1 MAVPLDLRLAARFL
15 RRNSAFTT
23 AAVAILALG
32 IALSATLYTIV
43 RGTLIRPWP
52 YRGYDRIVT
61 LSANYPSQ
69 GRTDFSLWST
79 PEIEDLRRA
88 PDLFEHVIAGDA
100 RNGNLTYAGRP
111 ERVRA
116 AVITPNAFAMLG
128 VAAMTGRTLNDRD
141 AEPGAAPVVLVSFQF
156 WESRLGADP
165 RTVGQTLR
173 IGNDVFTVVGVMPR
187 SFVFWNR
194 DLWMPL
200 RLDAGET
207 RTDRRY
213 YVQGQLREGLTL
225 DGARARLRVL
235 TSQLAAAHPDVDEYA
250 GFSVNLNT
258 LVDNVLRDLR
268 PTLYLLLAAVGLV
281 LLVAIANLANATLA
295 KAMAREGELAI
306 RRAIG
311 GSIGQIARQLLV
323 ESALVGAA
331 AGIGGAALASF
342 LLPHIVALIPFGYVP
357 AEAQVELDW
366 HIVAM
371 ATLTAAAFGL
381 VIGALPAV
389 KAGVVDPAMLLKEA
403 DSRTGSRRSHFWRDG
418 FVLAQLTLAVV
429 VLGIAL
435 AAGVS
440 LSEAVRRDPG
450 YSAGGVWTA
459 RIAPTAADVA
469 AHQEGRVYQRVLDRL
484 GQSAGVRESALASSF
499 PVGALPTTL
508 LSAETSLAAQRL
520 ETSEAAMMIVSP
532 RFFSL
537 LSIPI
542 AEGRAFERSDTPASP
557 SVAIVTRGLARR
569 LWPTASAL
577 GRSVR
582 FGGRLEQSAVIVGIV
597 PDVSADG
604 ADAAVRPAV
613 YFPVAQQP
621 PPAVVVGLRT
631 ADPGRALAIVED
643 AVRGVNADM
652 PVYSPEMLAQSR
664 LDVLGPRLLAVTLL
678 GLFGATVLILS
689 SVGVYGVVSQSVQER
704 AHELRI
710 RLTFGAEPT
719 RLLVAEM
726 ARAGRLIGLSAVAGT
741 AVALGALR
749 MISSAFRGFAGAP
762 WLPIAA
768 STTCL
773 AALALA
779 ATAIPAW
786 KAVRRGIVAR

>member
-1 MAVPLDLRLAARFL
+1 MAVPNDLRLAARFL
-15 RRNSAFTT
+15 HRNSAFTM

-32 IALSATLYTIV
+32 IALSATLYAIV

-61 LSANYPSQ
+61 LSANYPAQ

-88 PDLFEHVIAGDA
+88 PGLFEHVIAGDA
-100 RNGNLTYAGRP
+100 RNVNLTYAGRP

-116 AVITPNAFAMLG
+116 AVITPNAFDMLG
-128 VAAMTGRTLNDRD
+128 VAALRGRALTDRD
-141 AEPGAAPVVLVSFQF
+141 AEPGASAVVLVSFQF
-156 WESRLGADP
+156 WETRLGADLQA
-165 RTVGQTLR
+165 VGRTLR
-173 IGNDVFTVVGVMPR
+173 IGNDVFTIVGVMPQ

-200 RLDAGET
+200 RLDSGEV

-213 YVQGQLREGLTL
+213 YVQGQLVPGLSL
-225 DGARARLRVL
+225 EAARARLRML
-235 TSQLAAAHPDVDEYA
+235 TAQMAAAHPEVDEYR
-250 GFSVNLNT
+250 GFTVNVNT

-295 KAMAREGELAI
+295 KSMAREGELAI

-311 GSIGQIARQLLV
+311 GSTGQIARQLLV

-331 AGIGGAALASF
+331 GGVAGAALASF
-342 LLPHIVALIPFGYVP
+342 LLPHILALIPFGYVP
-357 AEAQVELDW
+357 AEAQVDLDW
-366 HIVAM
+366 RVVGL
-371 ATLTAAAFGL
+371 ATLIAAVLGL
-381 VIGALPAV
+381 TIGALPAIR
-389 KAGVVDPAMLLKEA
+389 AGVVDPASLLRHA
-403 DSRTGSRRSHFWRDG
+403 DTRTGSLRSHAWRDG
-418 FVLAQLTLAVV
+418 FVLAQLTLAIVV
-429 VLGIAL
+429 VGVAV
-435 AAGVS
+435 AAGTS

-450 YSAGGVWTA
+450 YSAHGIWTA
-459 RIAPTAADVA
+459 RVALTGDDVA
-469 AHQEGRVYQRVLDRL
+469 AHREADVYDRILDRL
-484 GQSAGVRESALASSF
+484 RQGGAVTESALASSF

-508 LSAETSLAAQRL
+508 VSAQTSFATQRL
-520 ETSEAAMMIVSP
+520 ESSDAAMMIVSP
-532 RFFSL
+532 GFFAL
-537 LSIPI
+537 LNVPVI
-542 AEGRAFERSDTPASP
+542 EGRAFESSDTAAKP
-557 SVAIVTRGLARR
+557 SVAIVTQGLARR

-582 FGGRLEQSAVIVGIV
+582 VGPQLTQPAVVVGVV
-597 PDVSADG
+597 PDIVTDG
-604 ADAAVRPAV
+604 TDAAVRPAV
-613 YFPVAQQP
+613 YFAIAQRP
-621 PPAVVVGLRT
+621 PSAVVIGLRT
-631 ADPGRALAIVED
+631 TDANRALAMVED
-643 AVRGVNADM
+643 AIRGANADM

-689 SVGVYGVVSQSVQER
+689 AVGVYAVVSQSVQER

-710 RLTFGAEPT
+710 RLTFGADPG
-719 RLLVAEM
+719 RLLLGEL
-726 ARAGRLIGLSAVAGT
+726 ARSGRLICLSGVAGT
-741 AVALGALR
+741 AVALAALR
-749 MISSAFRGFAGAP
+749 IIASAFRGFAGAP
-762 WLPIAA
+762 GLAIAA

-773 AALALA
+773 SLLGFA

-786 KAVRRGIVAR
+786 KAVNRDIAAR